1 MLIDVR
7 GVMQE
12 LQLPLSNLRQDGL
25 SAHAVSHFE
34 QKGEYQISELLGY
47 SGEEFVDVAYQAVLR
62 RHPDVAGRRAYISA
76 LHSGQLCKVRILG
89 ALRSSAEGLHAGV
102 PIHGLRL
109 AYFLRRMFAKPL
121 VGRPLRWLTSLALLD
136 RIPRITEELEV
147 RLAERDDRL
156 ERQVGDLAIDLR
168 EEFRR
173 QVSSSAHSLRR
184 AMARNEGEAT
194 RRIDGV
200 IDRLNMLE
208 TRLEANEQD
217 LAKKSQ
223 RIGARGAS
231 DEELAGM
238 YVRLE
243 EAFRGSREM
252 IKRRSEVYL
261 PYAEQAVAAT
271 GTRKVLDLGCG
282 RGELLGLMAANG
294 YECRGIDLNPMF
306 VDENIKAGL
315 DVALADVL
323 TALEVTEPSS
333 LALITSIHLVEHLP
347 VDVLVRLMDLAFIAL
362 KPGGKLILETPN
374 PQNLRTSIYYFYF
387 DPTHRNP
394 IPPPLLSWMA
404 SDRGFVDVEVDLLED
419 GRFEPE
425 VGHLAGHEAG
435 ADQINRFVDLLS
447 VSPDYAVI
455 ATKPLSL

>member
-12 LQLPLSNLRQDGL
+12 LQLPLGNQRQDDL
-25 SAHAVSHFE
+25 LMRAVSRFE
-34 QKGEYQISELLGY
+34 QKGEYQLSELLAY
-47 SGEEFVDVAYQAVLR
+47 SGEEFVDVAYRAVLR
-62 RHPDVAGRRAYISA
+62 RTPDAEGKRAYVTA
-76 LHSGQLCKVRILG
+76 LRSGRLCKVRILG
-89 ALRSSAEGLHAGV
+89 ALRSSGEGLHAGV

-109 AYFLRRMFAKPL
+109 AYFIHRMFAKPL
-121 VGRPLRWLTSLALLD
+121 VGRPLRWLTSLVRLD
-136 RIPRITEELEV
+136 RVPRSIEELEV

-156 ERQVGDLAIDLR
+156 ERQVGDQAADMR
-168 EEFRR
+168 EELQR

-184 AMARNEGEAT
+184 SMARNEGEAT
-194 RRIDGV
+194 RRMDSV
-200 IDRLNMLE
+200 IDRMNMLE
-208 TRLEANEQD
+208 ARLEAGQQEVMRQG
-217 LAKKSQ
+217 Q
-223 RIGARGAS
+223 CRGARGAS
-231 DEELAGM
+231 DEDLAGM

-243 EAFRGSREM
+243 EAFRGSRDM
-252 IKRRSEVYL
+252 ILRRSEVYL
-261 PYAEQAVAAT
+261 PYAEQAAADA
-271 GTRKVLDLGCG
+271 GSRKVLDLGCG

-315 DVALADVL
+315 DVALLDVL
-323 TALEVTEPSS
+323 TALEVAEPSS

-404 SDRGFVDVEVDLLED
+404 SDRGFVDVTVDLLED

-425 VGHLAGHEAG
+425 VARVAGDEVG

-455 ATKPLSL
+455 ATKPF